1 MLNKLKEINEIT
13 DSKEFYEKTK
23 SLLEQIIPAFYELK
37 LNNKEDEDIIIIIIQ
52 VKIAD
57 YYHIK

>member
-1 MLNKLKEINEIT
+1 MLNKLKEINVIT